1 MASPVTISLGYIPV
15 FSVSPFF
22 EASQCT
28 VISRQYHN
36 APPRAGC
43 CHPNPDGIEAP
54 AAPLSFAM
62 GGISSAGNFSPLT
75 MSDMMLIHSI
85 QGGSTPRSYIL
96 TQRGSSL
103 TANQGSSSSVLPSS
117 GTSVMSSIAGSMVSA
132 ASDLSQSATTVATS
146 PPPAPTPSPV
156 TIKDKPSDMG
166 IKNITDKES
175 WTEAKKIIDARL
187 RRAPYWPGKSRALV
201 TTNLNAAA
209 SIWWEEVIAYY
220 CKPPVSDLF
229 VEEHRFDDKGFEMI
243 AHINQHFNPSGAVD
257 SPGYIFDLI
266 NIKQTKQE
274 SIVTLKACFSKAFSA
289 IKMGGIGMD
298 SVL

>member
-1 MASPVTISLGYIPV
+1 
-15 FSVSPFF
+15 
-22 EASQCT
+22 
-28 VISRQYHN
+28 
-36 APPRAGC
+36 
-43 CHPNPDGIEAP
+43 
-54 AAPLSFAM
+54 
-62 GGISSAGNFSPLT
+62 
-75 MSDMMLIHSI
+75 
-85 QGGSTPRSYIL
+85 
-96 TQRGSSL
+96 
-103 TANQGSSSSVLPSS
+103 
-117 GTSVMSSIAGSMVSA
+117 
-132 ASDLSQSATTVATS
+132 LSQSATTVAPS
-146 PPPAPTPSPV
+146 PLPAPTPSPV

-175 WTEAKKIIDARL
+175 WTETKKIIDAHL

-201 TTNLNAAA
+201 TTNLNTAA
-209 SIWWEEVIAYY
+209 SVWWEEVIAYY